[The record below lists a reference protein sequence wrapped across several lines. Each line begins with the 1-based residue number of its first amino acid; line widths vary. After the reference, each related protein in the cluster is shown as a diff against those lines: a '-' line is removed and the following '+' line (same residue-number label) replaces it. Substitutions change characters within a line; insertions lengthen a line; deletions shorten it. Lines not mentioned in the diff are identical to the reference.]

1 MKPVTINNAKR
12 GTKNKILGGY
22 IQNIWYNEEKGYL
35 TFGLKV
41 EDVDRSY
48 YVNIMVF
55 EYTDP
60 ETHLHLNPN
69 YGLIEDAYE
78 KGVPISCVYL
88 QQERCNKLIGMY
100 VNFSA
105 NQYADPLDDLPF

>member
-12 GTKNKILGGY
+12 GTKNKFLGGY

-88 QQERCNKLIGMY
+88 QQTHWY
-100 VNFSA
+100 VCQFLCQSICR
-105 NQYADPLDDLPF
+105 PT

>member
-12 GTKNKILGGY
+12 GTKNKFLGGY

-88 QQERCNKLIGMY
+88 QQEHCNKLIGMY

-105 NQYADPLDDLPF
+105 NQYAEPLDDLPF